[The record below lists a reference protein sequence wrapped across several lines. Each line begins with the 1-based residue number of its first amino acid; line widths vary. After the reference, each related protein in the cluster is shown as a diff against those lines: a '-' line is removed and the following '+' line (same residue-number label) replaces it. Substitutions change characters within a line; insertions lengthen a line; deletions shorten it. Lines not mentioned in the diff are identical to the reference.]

1 LAIMEE
7 FEAPIKAPL
16 SRTNGGKKASIDRRF
31 AEIQQAA
38 LCGRTNGHRV
48 NGAAGGARLESP
60 SLGELRLCLP
70 LLGRF
75 YLVRVG
81 PAAKADQA
89 ATDSQ
94 ADTGARTRIMLLAAN
109 VVIGFVAAVMAAVY
123 ALYGDAPFIHVAR
136 ETGFFL
142 LRQISVVRDF
152 IAGLLS
158 FSLF

>member
-1 LAIMEE
+1 MEE
-7 FEAPIKAPL
+7 FEAPRVAPL
-16 SRTNGGKKASIDRRF
+16 SRTNGGTKASIDRRF

-38 LCGRTNGHRV
+38 ISGRANGKPV
-48 NGAAGGARLESP
+48 NGNAGGARLESL
-60 SLGELRLCLP
+60 SLGDLRLCLP

-81 PAAKADQA
+81 PAAKADLA
-89 ATDSQ
+89 AIDIQ

-109 VVIGFVAAVMAAVY
+109 VVIGFIAAVTAALY
-123 ALYGDAPFIHVAR
+123 ALYGDAPFVHIAR

-142 LRQISVVRDF
+142 LRQISGVRDF
-152 IAGLLS
+152 IAGILS